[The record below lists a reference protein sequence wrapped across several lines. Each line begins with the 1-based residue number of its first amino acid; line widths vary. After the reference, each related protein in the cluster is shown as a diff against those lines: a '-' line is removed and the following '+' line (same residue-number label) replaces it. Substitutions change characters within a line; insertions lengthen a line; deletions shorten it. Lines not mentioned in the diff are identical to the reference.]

1 MRNDLSKGDDV
12 STRPDT
18 GNVGQWKVGSV
29 GVGGTG
35 ITQLKGVSTSETTGV
50 PAFVA
55 QRVVS
60 VIVLPCGNT
69 ETEESQCLYRIP
81 GRAMGLQVPVRC
93 WCRLVLVIPMR
104 LSGIGH
110 IRRIALKGVLWVYRH
125 SLLLVLK
132 KCRSTLSDVN
142 LTPCVYYTSS
152 KSIPLPLMP
161 SDGWRKCVEQ
171 LSLGFQPHVHKPE
184 ARTLRVVV
192 GCGIV
197 GVVRRLTN
205 RRGEE
210 ESRRTSGE
218 IRDPMRMRM

>member
-1 MRNDLSKGDDV
+1 MAFVRNDLSKGDDV

-35 ITQLKGVSTSETTGV
+35 MTQLKGLSTSETPGV

-69 ETEESQCLYRIP
+69 ETEESRCLYRIP

-104 LSGIGH
+104 LGGSGDIC
-110 IRRIALKGVLWVYRH
+110 RIALKGVLWVYRR

-132 KCRSTLSDVN
+132 MSRSTLSNAN
-142 LTPCVYYTSS
+142 LTPSVYYTSS
-152 KSIPLPLMP
+152 KSITLRLMP
-161 SDGWRKCVEQ
+161 EDGWRMRVEQ
-171 LSLGFQPHVHKPE
+171 LSLGFQLHVREPE
-184 ARTLRVVV
+184 ARTLEVVV
-192 GCGIV
+192 RCGV
-197 GVVRRLTN
+197 AGVVRQLTN
-205 RRGEE
+205 RRAEDG
-210 ESRRTSGE
+210 SMRASGE
-218 IRDPMRMRM
+218 RRDQM